1 MVLLRGLSMQRPASS
16 RLHVATL
23 LGLTGLIAEPMAWL
37 QSMVFERRL
46 KRLELPSDPVVLI
59 GHWRSGTTYLHQLL
73 SCDPSVVTARNSLTV
88 APQVALLLRPLLRW
102 WLQITM
108 TAHRPIDAVP
118 WSADDPQ
125 EDEIGLARL
134 TMDSHMAGLAF
145 PQDYPHHLGR
155 CVIHQTPEFER
166 MLEQFTRLTLLHQ
179 HERRG
184 HLLIKNPAHSARIP
198 LLLRLFPKAR
208 FVVLR
213 RDPIDSIRSLVQV
226 KQRLGALVGLQPP
239 LNERL
244 QVEQTVAAYQQ
255 LMQAFEASRSSIPE
269 GQLIEVNYKDLVSY
283 PLETVRRL
291 YQALGLSTW
300 TGAERSIRERVA
312 RASRSYIPDPVVLA
326 PGSERHLQELLC
338 RD

>member
-1 MVLLRGLSMQRPASS
+1 MVLLRGLSMQLPASS
-16 RLHVATL
+16 RLHVASL

-37 QSMVFERRL
+37 QSLVFERRL
-46 KRLELPSDPVVLI
+46 KQLQLPSDPVVVI

-73 SCDPSVVTARNSLTV
+73 SCDPTVVTARNSLTV

-108 TAHRPIDAVP
+108 TDQRPIDAVP

-145 PQDYPHHLGR
+145 PQDYLHHLGR

-166 MLEQFTRLTLLHQ
+166 KLERFTRLTLLHQ
-179 HERRG
+179 DDRTG
-184 HLLIKNPAHSARIP
+184 HLLIKNPAHSGRIP
-198 LLLRLFPKAR
+198 LLLTAFPKAR
-208 FVVLR
+208 FVFLR

-255 LMQAFEASRSSIPE
+255 LMQAFEASRPNIPE
-269 GQLIEVNYKDLVSY
+269 GQLLEVNYKDLVHQ
-283 PLETVRRL
+283 PLETVQRL
-291 YQALGLSTW
+291 YQALGLSSW
-300 TGAERSIRERVA
+300 TCAERPIRERVA
-312 RASRSYIPDPVVLA
+312 RASRSYNPDPVMLA
-326 PGSERHLQELLC
+326 PGSEQRLQELLC
-338 RD
+338 QD

>member
-1 MVLLRGLSMQRPASS
+1 MVLLRGLSMQLPASS
-16 RLHVATL
+16 RLHVASL

-37 QSMVFERRL
+37 QSLVFERRL
-46 KRLELPSDPVVLI
+46 KQLQLPSDPVVVI

-73 SCDPSVVTARNSLTV
+73 SCDPTVVTARNSLTV

-108 TAHRPIDAVP
+108 TPQRPIDAVP

-145 PQDYPHHLGR
+145 PQDYLHHLGR

-166 MLEQFTRLTLLHQ
+166 KLERFTRLTLLHQ
-179 HERRG
+179 DDRTG
-184 HLLIKNPAHSARIP
+184 HLLIKNPAHSGRIP
-198 LLLRLFPKAR
+198 LLLRAFPKAR
-208 FVVLR
+208 FVFLR

-255 LMQAFEASRSSIPE
+255 LMQAFEASRPNIPE
-269 GQLIEVNYKDLVSY
+269 GQLLEVNYKDLVHQ
-283 PLETVRRL
+283 PLETVQRL
-291 YQALGLSTW
+291 YQALGLSSW
-300 TGAERSIRERVA
+300 TCAERPIRERVA
-312 RASRSYIPDPVVLA
+312 RASRSYNPDPVMLA
-326 PGSERHLQELLC
+326 PGSEQRLQELLC
-338 RD
+338 QD

>member
-1 MVLLRGLSMQRPASS
+1 MVLLRGLSMQLPASS
-16 RLHVATL
+16 RLHVASL

-37 QSMVFERRL
+37 QSLVFERRL
-46 KRLELPSDPVVLI
+46 KQLQLPSDPVVVI

-73 SCDPSVVTARNSLTV
+73 SCDPTVVTARNSLTV

-108 TAHRPIDAVP
+108 TPQRPIDAVP

-125 EDEIGLARL
+125 EDEIGVARL

-145 PQDYPHHLGR
+145 PQDYLHHLGR

-166 MLEQFTRLTLLHQ
+166 KLERFTRLTLLHQ
-179 HERRG
+179 DDRTG
-184 HLLIKNPAHSARIP
+184 HLLIKNPAHSGRIP
-198 LLLRLFPKAR
+198 LLLRAFPKAR
-208 FVVLR
+208 FVFLR

-239 LNERL
+239 PNERL

-255 LMQAFEASRSSIPE
+255 LMQAFEASRPSIPE
-269 GQLIEVNYKDLVSY
+269 GQLLEVNYKDLVHQ
-283 PLETVRRL
+283 PLETVQRL
-291 YQALGLSTW
+291 YQALGLSSW
-300 TGAERSIRERVA
+300 TCAERPIRERVA
-312 RASRSYIPDPVVLA
+312 RASRSYNPDPVMLA
-326 PGSERHLQELLC
+326 PGSEQRLQELLC
-338 RD
+338 QD

>member
-1 MVLLRGLSMQRPASS
+1 MVLLRGLSMQLPASS
-16 RLHVATL
+16 RLHVASL

-37 QSMVFERRL
+37 QSLVFERRL
-46 KRLELPSDPVVLI
+46 KQLQLPSDPVVVI

-73 SCDPSVVTARNSLTV
+73 SCDPTVVTARNSLTV

-108 TAHRPIDAVP
+108 TPQRPIDAVP

-125 EDEIGLARL
+125 EDEIGVARL

-145 PQDYPHHLGR
+145 PQDYLHHLGR

-166 MLEQFTRLTLLHQ
+166 KLERFTRLTLLHQ
-179 HERRG
+179 DDRTG
-184 HLLIKNPAHSARIP
+184 HLLIKNPAHSGRIP
-198 LLLRLFPKAR
+198 LLLRAFPKAR
-208 FVVLR
+208 FVFLR

-239 LNERL
+239 PNERL

-255 LMQAFEASRSSIPE
+255 LMQAFEASRPNIPE
-269 GQLIEVNYKDLVSY
+269 GQLLEVNYKDLVHQ
-283 PLETVRRL
+283 PLETVQRL
-291 YQALGLSTW
+291 YQALGLSSW
-300 TGAERSIRERVA
+300 TCAERPIRERVA
-312 RASRSYIPDPVVLA
+312 RASRSYNPDPVMLA
-326 PGSERHLQELLC
+326 PGSEQRLQELLC
-338 RD
+338 QD

>member
-1 MVLLRGLSMQRPASS
+1 MVLLRGLSMQLPASS
-16 RLHVATL
+16 RLHVASL

-37 QSMVFERRL
+37 QSLVFERRL
-46 KRLELPSDPVVLI
+46 KQLQLPSDPVVVI

-73 SCDPSVVTARNSLTV
+73 SCDPTVVTARNSLTV

-108 TAHRPIDAVP
+108 TPQRPIDAVP

-145 PQDYPHHLGR
+145 PQDYLHHLGR

-166 MLEQFTRLTLLHQ
+166 KLERFTRLTLLHQ
-179 HERRG
+179 DDRTG
-184 HLLIKNPAHSARIP
+184 HLLIKNPAHSGRIP
-198 LLLRLFPKAR
+198 LLLRAFPKAR
-208 FVVLR
+208 FVFLR

-255 LMQAFEASRSSIPE
+255 LMQAFEASRPSIPE
-269 GQLIEVNYKDLVSY
+269 GQLLEVNYKDLVHQ
-283 PLETVRRL
+283 PLETVQRL
-291 YQALGLSTW
+291 YQALGLSSW
-300 TGAERSIRERVA
+300 TCAERPIRERVA
-312 RASRSYIPDPVVLA
+312 RASRSYNPDPVMLA
-326 PGSERHLQELLC
+326 PGSEQRLQELLC
-338 RD
+338 QD

>member
-1 MVLLRGLSMQRPASS
+1 MVLLRGLSMQLPASS
-16 RLHVATL
+16 RLHVASL
-23 LGLTGLIAEPMAWL
+23 LGLTGLIAEPMAWM
-37 QSMVFERRL
+37 QSLVFERRL
-46 KRLELPSDPVVLI
+46 KRLQLPSDPVVVI

-108 TAHRPIDAVP
+108 TAQRPIDAVP

-145 PQDYPHHLGR
+145 PQDYLHHLGR
-155 CVIHQTPEFER
+155 CVIHQTLEFER
-166 MLEQFTRLTLLHQ
+166 KLERFTRLTLLHQ
-179 HERRG
+179 DDRTG
-184 HLLIKNPAHSARIP
+184 HLLIKNPAHSGRIP
-198 LLLRLFPKAR
+198 LLLRVFPKAR
-208 FVVLR
+208 FVFLR

-255 LMQAFEASRSSIPE
+255 LMQAFEASRPSIPE
-269 GQLIEVNYKDLVSY
+269 GQLLEVNYKDLVHQ
-283 PLETVRRL
+283 PLETVQRL
-291 YQALGLSTW
+291 YQALGLSSW
-300 TGAERSIRERVA
+300 TCAERPIRERVA
-312 RASRSYIPDPVVLA
+312 RASRSYNPDPVMLA
-326 PGSERHLQELLC
+326 PGSEQRLQELLC
-338 RD
+338 QD

>member
-1 MVLLRGLSMQRPASS
+1 MVLLRGLSMQLPASS
-16 RLHVATL
+16 RLHVASL

-37 QSMVFERRL
+37 QSLVFERRL
-46 KRLELPSDPVVLI
+46 KQLQLPSDPVVVI

-73 SCDPSVVTARNSLTV
+73 SCDPTVVTARNSLTV

-108 TAHRPIDAVP
+108 TPQRPIDAVP

-145 PQDYPHHLGR
+145 PQDYLHHLGR

-166 MLEQFTRLTLLHQ
+166 KLERFTRLTLLHQ
-179 HERRG
+179 DDRTG
-184 HLLIKNPAHSARIP
+184 YLLIKNPAHSGRIP
-198 LLLRLFPKAR
+198 LLLTAFPKAR
-208 FVVLR
+208 FVFLR

-255 LMQAFEASRSSIPE
+255 LMQAFEASRPNIPE
-269 GQLIEVNYKDLVSY
+269 GQLLEVNYKDLVHQ
-283 PLETVRRL
+283 PLETVQRL
-291 YQALGLSTW
+291 YQALGLSSW
-300 TGAERSIRERVA
+300 TCAERPIRERVA
-312 RASRSYIPDPVVLA
+312 RSSRSYNPDPVVLA
-326 PGSERHLQELLC
+326 PGSEQRLQELLC
-338 RD
+338 QD